1 MIHPILFA
9 VLLITVV
16 PASAQIYSWK
26 DKDGRTHFGDTPPT
40 SGEVTEIRAP
50 QTRAAQPPAP
60 ATGATG
66 NDTLESTRSRS
77 LAERERAFRER
88 RASAAEAEA
97 AAAQEVA
104 RKQELEQWC
113 TAAANE
119 LAALRAGQRDGP
131 LQRSRRA
138 RISRR
143 QHARGRNPAPRPADK
158 RTLQVRPCTVAIAA
172 SGTPIRRPRPVR
184 PPFS

>member
-119 LAALRAGQRDGP
+119 LAALRAGQRMV
-131 LQRSRRA
+131 RFN
-138 RISRR
+138 
-143 QHARGRNPAPRPADK
+143 ARGEREFLDDSMR
-158 RTLQVRPCTVAIAA
+158 AA
-172 SGTPIRRPRPVR
+172 EIRRLDQQTSERCK
-184 PPFS
+184 